1 MFRIHLYATQT
12 NGWFRRISVNETP
25 DDEMTLMMD
34 PPHLKTS
41 PEFWREYWM
50 NNCCFYNKAF
60 LFSYG

>member
-12 NGWFRRISVNETP
+12 NGWFRGISVNETP

-41 PEFWREYWM
+41 PEF
-50 NNCCFYNKAF
+50 
-60 LFSYG
+60 